1 MNKDKAL
8 LFFYK
13 PAGSP
18 IPLFTLKLIFLQHM
32 LARIGIRHE
41 DKYLMERRSP
51 LVPQNIQWL
60 IQKQGIQVHVQ
71 SSAKRSFSNQEF
83 KDAGAEIVQD
93 LADCNVIFGVKE
105 MPSEFFERHKTY
117 IFFSHVIKGQK
128 YNMPMLKRMMHMGCN
143 LIDYERIV
151 DESNK
156 RLIFFGRFAGLA
168 GMINT
173 LWTTGLRLKHFGYDS
188 PFLKVKQAH
197 QYGSLREA
205 SLAISEV
212 GFEIANYKIP
222 DELKPFTIGVT
233 GYGNVSGGVQE
244 ILGLLPCQ
252 EILPSELAKLKQRPD
267 KAGNIIYKTTFR
279 KEDLA
284 KHRDSSKAFDLA
296 EFFAQPENY
305 ESSFESYLPDLSVL
319 VNGMYWDERYPRIVT
334 RAYLQEAYSKESA
347 PKLTVVGDITCDING
362 SVEATLK
369 GSYIE
374 DPIYV
379 YDPFTHTINSGH
391 QSDGLQVMAVDILPA
406 ELPRD
411 ASAAFSYVL
420 MRFVK
425 GIATANYQDP
435 YEQVLLPAA
444 VKKALILH
452 NGELTPPY
460 KYLAKYL

>member
-1 MNKDKAL
+1 M
-8 LFFYK
+8 
-13 PAGSP
+13 
-18 IPLFTLKLIFLQHM
+18 Q
-32 LARIGIRHE
+32 ARIGIRHE
-41 DKYLMERRSP
+41 DKYLMERRCP

-60 IQKQGIQVHVQ
+60 IDKQGIEIHVQ
-71 SSAKRSFSNQEF
+71 SSDKRSFSNQEF
-83 KDAGAEIVQD
+83 RDAGAQIVTD
-93 LADCNVIFGVKE
+93 LADCDVIFGVKE
-105 MPSEFFERHKTY
+105 MPLEFFERNKTY

-173 LWTTGLRLKHFGYDS
+173 LWTTGLRLKHFGYDT
-188 PFLKVKQAH
+188 PFLNVKQAH
-197 QYGSLREA
+197 HYNSLREA
-205 SLAISEV
+205 CLAISEV

-222 DELKPFTIGVT
+222 DELRPFTIGVT
-233 GYGNVSGGVQE
+233 GYGNVSSGVQE
-244 ILGLLPCQ
+244 ILGMLPCQ

-267 KAGNIIYKTTFR
+267 KAGNLLYKVTFR
-279 KEDLA
+279 KEDIA
-284 KHRDSSKAFDLA
+284 THRDKSKPFDLA
-296 EFFAQPENY
+296 EYFAQPEHY
-305 ESSFESYLPDLSVL
+305 EGCFESYLPDLSVL

-334 RAYLQEAYSKESA
+334 REYLSEAYSKAES
-347 PKLTVVGDITCDING
+347 PKLAVVGDITCDING
-362 SVEATLK
+362 SIEATLE

-379 YDPFTHTINSGH
+379 YDPFTHTIKSGH
-391 QSDGLQVMAVDILPA
+391 QADGLQVMAVDILPA

-411 ASAAFSYVL
+411 SSAAFSYVL

-425 GIATANYQDP
+425 GIATANYKDS
-435 YEQVLLPAA
+435 YEHVLLPAA